1 VVERAGALAAEW
13 SLMSLPTVRRRLAGW
28 MPSRF
33 RLRAALRVASA
44 ICAAVDS
51 RSRLKVRV
59 RGLTAQVEVTSSVFC
74 AVRGVQAAPLC
85 GFYRSLALTTIV
97 HFGLQSSAQV
107 DRCRAMG
114 AGSCVIE
121 ITLYAS
127 QPATETAAA
136 AGRRPA
142 ASVRACA
149 SFWC

>member
-1 VVERAGALAAEW
+1 
-13 SLMSLPTVRRRLAGW
+13 
-28 MPSRF
+28 
-33 RLRAALRVASA
+33 LRVASA

-85 GFYRSLALTTIV
+85 GFYRSLALTTIA

-136 AGRRPA
+136 A
-142 ASVRACA
+142 
-149 SFWC
+149 